1 MAVLFLG
8 LTVRGCGG
16 GSRRCVAGL
25 VLEALTPVNSGK
37 KGGGTMLAYWER
49 LLTKT
54 PKKVIGLN
62 SGTSYDGIDAALVE
76 LAG

>member
-1 MAVLFLG
+1 
-8 LTVRGCGG
+8 
-16 GSRRCVAGL
+16 
-25 VLEALTPVNSGK
+25 
-37 KGGGTMLAYWER
+37 MLAYWER